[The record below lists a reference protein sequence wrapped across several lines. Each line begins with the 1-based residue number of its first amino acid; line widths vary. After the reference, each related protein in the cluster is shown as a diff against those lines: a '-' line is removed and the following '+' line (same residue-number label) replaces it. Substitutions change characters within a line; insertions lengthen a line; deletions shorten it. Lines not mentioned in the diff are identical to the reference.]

1 MMKHILRFAFL
12 GLVLGVASCSKVE
25 DVSSE
30 KGYGVL
36 SIDMSL
42 ADLTRAV
49 TEDDLRNSASVKI
62 YKADFS
68 GLVRSYTY
76 SDMPEAISL
85 VADQYRVDVE
95 AGETVKDQPVMASW
109 DSKSYKGSK
118 EFTIVA
124 GKTETVQVEAKV
136 CNAMTMVS
144 FDSSV
149 AENFNAGYT
158 LTVNVDGDQSRQL
171 VYNASKSGQEGYFV
185 IDGDSYYL
193 TLGAMEVYCDGKLRY
208 EVNNDRK
215 EVVEDRANLEEGDI
229 LTNPTRAFDFVSDVY
244 NLAIDS
250 VTANG
255 ATIRITPKSDVA
267 EVTIYIDVVK
277 RGSKVLPERV
287 LYDYDGEGYTI
298 ELGIIEGTPDATPK
312 WNKANYRG
320 YDIVSFL

>member
-1 MMKHILRFAFL
+1 MFSKNVIPMKRALILIIAL
-12 GLVLGVASCSKVE
+12 I
-25 DVSSE
+25 SST
-30 KGYGVL
+30 
-36 SIDMSL
+36 SL
-42 ADLTRAV
+42 WAQTTAN
-49 TEDDLRNSASVKI
+49 EW
-62 YKADFS
+62 
-68 GLVRSYTY
+68 
-76 SDMPEAISL
+76 L
-85 VADQYRVDVE
+85 VALQRTLGSNYATNMVLL
-95 AGETVKDQPVMASW
+95 GE
-109 DSKSYKGSK
+109 
-118 EFTIVA
+118 
-124 GKTETVQVEAKV
+124 ETGG
-136 CNAMTMVS
+136 MM
-144 FDSSV
+144 
-149 AENFNAGYT
+149 
-158 LTVNVDGDQSRQL
+158 
-171 VYNASKSGQEGYFV
+171 GYFV